1 MPPTAEAQRR
11 NRAAVNYYQS
21 PEVRAR
27 MREFLGG
34 DSLGQCTA
42 RFLTRGETSSMHLHD
57 HRPVSDLESL
67 LAEGAEVARSLWDD
81 GPLIADLDVEY
92 VNFDRPD
99 EAFLNPQR
107 AFDLQAPVSET
118 VARFLAGYGIKPLHL
133 LSGRGH
139 HFIWRIAQNSP
150 AFHRLVE
157 FSRCSPTLLEAVVK
171 QPAPDGGVAATELVR
186 AFAGLGLVME
196 FVAHRV
202 QELAARASKIP
213 VELTAVEVGPSDRG
227 REMISLDI
235 SEYGDP
241 LPARMFRVPFSVY
254 FKPWQQRGLIAD
266 AVLEEMEPL
275 FVIPLGDM
283 ELREALPIMRS
294 PQLARQLAETSGC
307 KIPEASESMEH
318 LLADYEGSPLRKF
331 HDDFYSQEQEPK
343 ERWPQTYDRVPLEIW
358 PACGRLAVE
367 QPNDLLLRPACIRRV
382 VRILLALGWHP
393 RHIAG
398 FICSKYE
405 RDFGWTQF
413 RDCDPATRA
422 DFYVRI
428 FAGLFIT
435 GRDDLVDFNCTSA
448 REEGLCFFTN
458 CNDNLL
464 RFREAALY
472 RREYDKLAH
481 RPFNRLLLPTK
492 HP

>member
-1 MPPTAEAQRR
+1 
-11 NRAAVNYYQS
+11 
-21 PEVRAR
+21 
-27 MREFLGG
+27 
-34 DSLGQCTA
+34 
-42 RFLTRGETSSMHLHD
+42 MHLHD

-81 GPLIADLDVEY
+81 GLLIADLDVEY

-99 EAFLNPQR
+99 EAFLNPER
-107 AFDLQAPVSET
+107 AFDLQAPVIET

-157 FSRCSPTLLEAVVK
+157 FGRCSPTLLEAVVK
-171 QPAPDGGVAATELVR
+171 QPAPDGEVAATELVR

-196 FVAHRV
+196 FLAHRV
-202 QELAARASKIP
+202 QQLAGRASKIP
-213 VELTAVEVGPSDRG
+213 IELTAVEVGPSDRG

-283 ELREALPIMRS
+283 ELREALPMMRS
-294 PQLARQLAETSGC
+294 AEQATKLAASANAEIPDASKQLERL
-307 KIPEASESMEH
+307 I
-318 LLADYEGSPLRKF
+318 ADYESSRLRQF
-331 HDDFYSQEQEPK
+331 HDDFYSQKHEPR
-343 ERWPQTYDRVPLEIW
+343 ERWPATYDRAPLEAW
-358 PACGRLAVE
+358 PACGRMMVE

-435 GRDDLVDFNCTSA
+435 GWDDLVDFNCTSA

-472 RREYDKLAH
+472 RREHDKLAH
-481 RPFNRLLLPTK
+481 RPFNRLLLPTE
-492 HP
+492 HS